1 MLFDHSLFSLFDRF
15 SLAQFPLGQLPLAQV
30 GGGVGIIEDSIQQL
44 NAVQA
49 AWDKNWNDIFEG
61 ANGLYLGINQFAEFI
76 LVGTFIFFAV
86 GWVKDAVERG
96 IFPAL
101 PHVVWVFVVVTLL
114 YNNGALLGGV
124 TLGIRNIINEQTQSV
139 LEIQINEVSMLEA
152 LNDVVVSQQAKAVIQ
167 REYADCE
174 SKEGQA
180 QVDCFIDA
188 GKRTE
193 RILEREYRD
202 TGFWSPGVQR
212 LWARVRAITQ
222 KVEENYSG
230 DPNRE
235 MNPLVNIFLQTVIQT
250 TNQALA
256 QSFLK
261 GWQWAFS
268 SLLELAMLLTGL
280 IGPIAVAGSAMPM
293 QGRPLWAWLTGF
305 FSLGMAKFSYNI
317 IIGLAATVVVTA
329 EAQSQSDFGFLL
341 LIGVLAPVLA
351 LAIASGAG
359 MTVFRGV
366 SGGATRIIS
375 VGTSVL
381 PMPK

>member
-1 MLFDHSLFSLFDRF
+1 MFFNYFFLS
-15 SLAQFPLGQLPLAQV
+15 PLAQV

-44 NAVQA
+44 NAVQD
-49 AWDKNWNDIFEG
+49 AWDKSWNDIFEG
-61 ANGLYLGINQFAEFI
+61 ANGLYLGINQFAEII

-86 GWVKDAVERG
+86 GWVKDTVERG

-101 PHVVWVFVVVTLL
+101 PHVIWVFVVITLL

-124 TLGIRNIINEQTQSV
+124 TLGIRNVINDQTQSV

-152 LNDVVVSQQAKAVIQ
+152 LNDVVVSQQAKAIIQ

-193 RILEREYRD
+193 RILEQEYRD

-222 KVEENYSG
+222 KVEENYEG

-235 MNPLVNIFLQTVIQT
+235 TNPLVNIFLQTVIQT

-329 EAQSQSDFGFLL
+329 EAQDQSDFGFLL